1 MKSFHRTQLMLE
13 EWHYR
18 YLKNTAEREDRSLSE
33 ILRDILS
40 KYINERDSTR
50 RSSLKEIDGI
60 GADEKAS
67 GRDHDKWLY
76 GKV

>member
-1 MKSFHRTQLMLE
+1 MKSLHRTQLMLE

-60 GADEKAS
+60 GADEEAS